1 MRGVGAGLD
10 LSLTIARLAR
20 LRGDMM
26 TEIAIDATS
35 PGAHRPIRIVT
46 DSLAWLPAEVV
57 RQYDVTVVP
66 LHVSFGDEQFTETV
80 DITNEEFYRRLRTG
94 SVQPTTSQPSPGEF
108 LDAYRRISSTA
119 GAVISIHAS
128 AKLSGTYGSAQV
140 AAGMARSEFPGV
152 RYEVFDTKV
161 IAPAQG
167 MVVVAA
173 TEAAARG
180 ESVEAVL
187 ELIAALAPRTNAMV
201 SVETLEYLIRGGRL
215 GRVAG
220 FIGGMLNVRPILSL
234 ADGSLT
240 ARERVR
246 TRPRALDRLVE
257 LMAEDVPSGRLGH
270 LGLMHAE
277 APEVRDELRRRV
289 LARFE
294 VEREFSVEIGPVLG
308 THAGPGAFG
317 VTYHP
322 AD

>member
-1 MRGVGAGLD
+1 ML
-10 LSLTIARLAR
+10 
-20 LRGDMM
+20 
-26 TEIAIDATS
+26 
-35 PGAHRPIRIVT
+35 
-46 DSLAWLPAEVV
+46 
-57 RQYDVTVVP
+57 
-66 LHVSFGDEQFTETV
+66 F
-80 DITNEEFYRRLRTG
+80 
-94 SVQPTTSQPSPGEF
+94 
-108 LDAYRRISSTA
+108 
-119 GAVISIHAS
+119 
-128 AKLSGTYGSAQV
+128 
-140 AAGMARSEFPGV
+140 RS
-152 RYEVFDTKV
+152 
-161 IAPAQG
+161 
-167 MVVVAA
+167 
-173 TEAAARG
+173 
-180 ESVEAVL
+180 
-187 ELIAALAPRTNAMV
+187 
-201 SVETLEYLIRGGRL
+201 GGRL

>member
-1 MRGVGAGLD
+1 VGAGLD
-10 LSLTIARLAR
+10 LSLTIARLTR

-35 PGAHRPIRIVT
+35 PGAHKPIRIVT

-234 ADGSLT
+234 AACARPPCRTDG
-240 ARERVR
+240 
-246 TRPRALDRLVE
+246 
-257 LMAEDVPSGRLGH
+257 
-270 LGLMHAE
+270 
-277 APEVRDELRRRV
+277 
-289 LARFE
+289 
-294 VEREFSVEIGPVLG
+294 
-308 THAGPGAFG
+308 
-317 VTYHP
+317 
-322 AD
+322 